1 MQIWKSPI
9 FDVYLHYDIGGH
21 RCPPFFVTFLLK
33 TSFEEGFFI
42 FEVGN
47 FSFEEKLF
55 SFEEGKICAVFRKN
69 LLNFLSFS

>member
-1 MQIWKSPI
+1 MQIWRSLKN
-9 FDVYLHYDIGGH
+9 DVYLHKVKGGLC
-21 RCPPFFVTFLLK
+21 CPPFFVTFLLK
-33 TSFEEGFFI
+33 TSFKEGFSS

-55 SFEEGKICAVFRKN
+55 SFEEGKISSVFRKI

>member
-1 MQIWKSPI
+1 MQIWRSLKN
-9 FDVYLHYDIGGH
+9 DVYLHKVKGGH

-33 TSFEEGFFI
+33 TSFEEGFSS

-55 SFEEGKICAVFRKN
+55 SFEEGKICAVFRKIS
-69 LLNFLSFS
+69 LNSVSFS

>member
-1 MQIWKSPI
+1 MQIWRSPKN
-9 FDVYLHYDIGGH
+9 DVYLHKVKGGH
-21 RCPPFFVTFLLK
+21 RCPPFFMTFLLK
-33 TSFEEGFFI
+33 TSFEEGFSS

-55 SFEEGKICAVFRKN
+55 SFEEGKISSIFRKI

>member
-9 FDVYLHYDIGGH
+9 FDVYLHKDDGGH
-21 RCPPFFVTFLLK
+21 RCPPIFAPFLLK
-33 TSFEEGFFI
+33 TSFEEGFSS

-55 SFEEGKICAVFRKN
+55 SFEEGKNCAVFRKI
-69 LLNFLSFS
+69 LLNFVRIS

>member
-1 MQIWKSPI
+1 MQIWISLKN
-9 FDVYLHYDIGGH
+9 DVYLHKVKGGH

-33 TSFEEGFFI
+33 TSFEEGFSS

-55 SFEEGKICAVFRKN
+55 SFEEGKI
-69 LLNFLSFS
+69 

>member
-1 MQIWKSPI
+1 MQIWISLKN
-9 FDVYLHYDIGGH
+9 DVYLHKVKGGLC
-21 RCPPFFVTFLLK
+21 CPPFFVTFLLK
-33 TSFEEGFFI
+33 TSFEEGFFS

-55 SFEEGKICAVFRKN
+55 SFEEGKNCIVLGKY